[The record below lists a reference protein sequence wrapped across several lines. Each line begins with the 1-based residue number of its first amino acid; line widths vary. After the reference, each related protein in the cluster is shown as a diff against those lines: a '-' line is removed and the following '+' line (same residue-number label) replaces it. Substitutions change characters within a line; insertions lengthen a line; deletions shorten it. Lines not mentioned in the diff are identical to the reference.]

1 MQIKAEIK
9 LWAGI
14 DECRGGK
21 GAGEHVAQ
29 SDLFCELFHLLTGA
43 RGAQ

>member
-9 LWAGI
+9 LGAGI
-14 DECRGGK
+14 DECRGGR

-29 SDLFCELFHLLTGA
+29 SDLFCERFHLLAGA
-43 RGAQ
+43 RGAR